1 MLAAAIQQPDPLP
14 PPAKALES
22 LFQEHHGRV
31 FGAAYRVTGSAQ
43 DAEDVLQTVF
53 LRLLRRQDE
62 LDLAPNPNAYLHRA
76 AVNASLDLLRSKSR
90 SSSLPLDEFNFA
102 DPAADAEPE
111 RRQAD
116 RELRGHLREA
126 LLELSP
132 KNAEIF
138 TMRFLEGMS
147 NRDIAKAL
155 GMTQTAVGVAVHR
168 ARNQVKKELGNYT
181 GGTSTGTSTGG
192 H

>member
-14 PPAKALES
+14 PPAQALES

-62 LDLAPNPNAYLHRA
+62 LHLDPNPNAYLHRA
-76 AVNASLDLLRSKSR
+76 AVNASLDLLRSKNR
-90 SSSLPLDEFNFA
+90 SSSLPLDDFDFA
-102 DPAADAEPE
+102 TQAVDAEPE

-116 RELRGHLREA
+116 REVRGQLREA
-126 LLELSP
+126 LLQLSP

-138 TMRFLEGMS
+138 TLRFLEDMS
-147 NRDIAKAL
+147 NREIAKTL

-168 ARNQVKKELGNYT
+168 ARNQVKKELGSYT
-181 GGTSTGTSTGG
+181 DTVGTSTGG